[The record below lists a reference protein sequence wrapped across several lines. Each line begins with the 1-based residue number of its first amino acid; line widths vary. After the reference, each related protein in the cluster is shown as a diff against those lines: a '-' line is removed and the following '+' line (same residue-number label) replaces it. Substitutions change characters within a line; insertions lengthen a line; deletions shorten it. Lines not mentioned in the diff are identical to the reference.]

1 MTKFIAKSGIEVT
14 DEMID
19 AWEAEI
25 EKGNYPGKPGP
36 VVTHK
41 EFGPIRRHF
50 GRPRIY
56 QEDLVPVTV
65 RLPRSEVKT
74 IKSMAKKE
82 KKPFSAILRR
92 LLERGLSHN
101 YNTDRSE

>member
-1 MTKFIAKSGIEVT
+1 MDKGVVNKDYFTKDGLYVSDEVV
-14 DEMID
+14 D
-19 AWEAEI
+19 AWTAEI

-36 VVTHK
+36 VTTHK
-41 EFGPIRRHF
+41 EFGPLRRKF

-74 IKSMAKKE
+74 IKSLAKKE
-82 KKPFSAILRR
+82 KKSFSSMLRH
-92 LLERGLSHN
+92 LLERGLG
-101 YNTDRSE
+101 